1 MPFVNPFVVILL
13 PVLAKRIRGCRPMVG
28 KKKSLLLWM
37 MGPIW
42 EHRDN
47 ERYMTQRT
55 RVQDYQVSSPGL
67 NSELLTSMH
76 LTHIGDAEGST
87 CMII

>member
-1 MPFVNPFVVILL
+1 
-13 PVLAKRIRGCRPMVG
+13 MVG

-37 MGPIW
+37 MGRIW

-76 LTHIGDAEGST
+76 LTDIGDAEGST